1 MSEGPTSPGHPESA
15 ANEFVVGLVQMV
27 CTADVARNRRVAFEQ
42 VRAAAGRGAQV
53 ICLQELFA
61 SQYFCQTEDAGSFD
75 LAEEIPGPSTD
86 ACGELASELGV
97 ALIVP
102 VFERRAAGLHHNA
115 AAVLDATGELLGVY
129 RKTHIPD
136 DPQYYE
142 KFYFTPGDLG
152 YRVFSTR
159 FARVGVLICWD
170 QWYPEAARLTALQ
183 GAEVLFYPSAIGW
196 LPAERETEGPAQH
209 DAWET
214 VQRGHAIANG
224 VYVATV
230 NRVGHEGDSAGGL
243 DFWGSSFV
251 CDPWGRMLAVAS
263 DQDDEILIA
272 RCSRAVLEEQRRGWP
287 FLRDRRIDTYGP
299 ITRRFLD
306 SPPPAPFDPPPR

>member
-1 MSEGPTSPGHPESA
+1 MA
-15 ANEFVVGLVQMV
+15 
-27 CTADVARNRRVAFEQ
+27 CTADVARNRRVALER
-42 VRAAAGRGAQV
+42 VREAAGRGAQV

-75 LAEEIPGPSTD
+75 LAEQIPGPSTD
-86 ACGELASELGV
+86 ACAELARELGV

-102 VFERRAAGLHHNA
+102 VFERRTAGLYHNA

-152 YRVFSTR
+152 YRVFATR

-196 LPAERETEGPAQH
+196 LPAEREAEGSAQH

-230 NRVGHEGDSAGGL
+230 NRVGHEGQPAGGL
-243 DFWGSSFV
+243 DFWGRSFV
-251 CDPWGRMLAVAS
+251 CDPLGRRLAVAS
-263 DQDDEILIA
+263 DRDDEILIA

-299 ITRRFLD
+299 ITSRFLD
-306 SPPPAPFDPPPR
+306 SPAAAPPEPPLR